1 MLQMTTTQTR
11 FPAFLTMAVGAVAI
25 ILAGAIFKLRP
36 ETLGASVIVVGTTVI
51 FIWFRNSRPSQQPPK
66 SLAKP
71 LVGVG
76 ALSTLATIL
85 VLIRCAVNGWHW
97 WCALAVF
104 PGYLATFCFRYIWA
118 AGESERAAQAKEH
131 SGHA

>member
-1 MLQMTTTQTR
+1 MTTTQTR
-11 FPAFLTMAVGAVAI
+11 FPEFLTMAIGAVAI
-25 ILAGAIFKLRP
+25 ILAGAVFRLSA
-36 ETLGASVIVVGTTVI
+36 ETLGASVIVVGSTVI
-51 FIWFRNSRPSQQPPK
+51 FVWFRDARPSQQPPK

-76 ALSTLATIL
+76 VLSTVATIV
-85 VLIRCAVNGWHW
+85 VLIRCALNGWHW

-104 PGYLATFCFRYIWA
+104 PGYLATFCFRYMWA

-131 SGHA
+131 AKGTSA

>member
-1 MLQMTTTQTR
+1 
-11 FPAFLTMAVGAVAI
+11 MAIGAVAI
-25 ILAGAIFKLRP
+25 ILAGAIFKLRA
-36 ETLGASVIVVGTTVI
+36 ETLAASVIVVGSTVI
-51 FIWFRNSRPSQQPPK
+51 FIWFRNAIPSQQPPK

-76 ALSTLATIL
+76 VLSTVLTIV
-85 VLIRCAVNGWHW
+85 VLIRCAVNGRHW

-104 PGYLATFCFRYIWA
+104 PGYLATFCFRYMWA

-131 SGHA
+131 SSHQPE

>member
-1 MLQMTTTQTR
+1 
-11 FPAFLTMAVGAVAI
+11 MAIGAVAI

-36 ETLGASVIVVGTTVI
+36 ETLAASVIVIGSTVI
-51 FIWFRNSRPSQQPPK
+51 FIWFRNAIPSQQPPK

-76 ALSTLATIL
+76 VLSTVLTIV

-104 PGYLATFCFRYIWA
+104 PGYLATFCFRYMWA

-131 SGHA
+131 SSHQSE